1 MLSIVIQCTCM
12 KIIMTTTVSLN
23 NKNRRDHTTTSNT
36 NVHLYNIKTELRG
49 LKVNVPKGSPLLIIS
64 SNSIRIHHPVTTYSI
79 DPSRKKYA
87 IFLAQLITQFQ
98 QTTKSSSNICFF
110 MKIPLFTLFSS
121 TEVRRVKGLKCIAW

>member
-23 NKNRRDHTTTSNT
+23 NKNGRDHTTTSNT

-79 DPSRKKYA
+79 DLSRKKYA
-87 IFLAQLITQFQ
+87 KFLAQLITQFQ

-110 MKIPLFTLFSS
+110 Y
-121 TEVRRVKGLKCIAW
+121 